1 MTDQL
6 QKGYIYDGKVFLT
19 LNAVDDYKRGPKVKA
34 ALGKLIEDEASLE
47 WVYDNREDIVGSF
60 KVGGSRHFLKTEK
73 AQLRKALD
81 ATKLLGT
88 METEDTT
95 IGNLQKDMAFLLE
108 NLEQSYATFKWPTQK
123 KIKDDERTIL
133 VKETLMSL
141 EAASEEMID
150 WIISNIEA
158 LKVAYDTAK
167 VKREVSQKATDGLNA
182 YRLKKAIEKKE
193 AGGELTEFEEN
204 LISAGSEAAA

>member
-6 QKGYIYDGKVFLT
+6 QKGYIYDNKVFLT

-123 KIKDDERTIL
+123 KIKDDERAIL

-158 LKVAYDTAK
+158 LKIAYDTAK
-167 VKREVSQKATDGLNA
+167 VKREVSQKATDGLNN
-182 YRLKKAIEKKE
+182 YRLKKAREKKE
-193 AGGELTEFEEN
+193 AGGELTSFEEN
-204 LISAGSEAAA
+204 LINEAA